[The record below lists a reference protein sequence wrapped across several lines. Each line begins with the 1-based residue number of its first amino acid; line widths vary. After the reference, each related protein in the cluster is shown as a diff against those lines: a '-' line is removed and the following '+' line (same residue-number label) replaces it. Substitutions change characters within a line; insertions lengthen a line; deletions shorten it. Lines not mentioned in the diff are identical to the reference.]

1 LACGLC
7 FLLAGC
13 FSDPFV
19 DACEQAVKETLRAPS
34 TYHRINVTQKQV
46 PIPLDAYLAANE
58 SSASVR
64 EFMSRL
70 QKKATRWIAYLEYDA
85 SNAYGVAIREAK
97 ECSYE
102 TLAESPSDATKFT
115 VKIDGKDLI
124 EKQMDAVRRVVK

>member
-1 LACGLC
+1 MV
-7 FLLAGC
+7 FM
-13 FSDPFV
+13 
-19 DACEQAVKETLRAPS
+19 PS
-34 TYHRINVTQKQV
+34 
-46 PIPLDAYLAANE
+46 
-58 SSASVR
+58 
-64 EFMSRL
+64 

-85 SNAYGVAIREAK
+85 SNPYGVAIRGAK